1 MLSTCG
7 LTDLGNERF
16 QSIDTWTPNQM
27 CYHNMDN
34 QVVPA
39 TVYDIT
45 YDDMPLLVPDILD
58 AYDNNIVILEFVLN
72 ARAKLDEFQAQLD
85 ALERL
90 VMSSSAGVSG
100 R

>member
-1 MLSTCG
+1 
-7 LTDLGNERF
+7 
-16 QSIDTWTPNQM
+16 
-27 CYHNMDN
+27 MDN